1 MFHRRIVDCIF
12 LIVVMMLGSLGVAVA
27 SDNTTTF
34 ENGPFTVSLDL
45 GKPCNISISKPTQ
58 EELLTGEKYIS
69 YDATVCGLAGVFI
82 WLKRCD
88 KEVLDLN
95 SDLSTDAIASSLTED
110 LMEWGAD
117 KPTIAVNEL
126 KIDGKPG
133 AIGEGYKS
141 ELGRSLYCAV
151 FIVSPRTM
159 CIMFSASDS
168 EIMKA
173 AMNTIHVQEKG
184 YA

>member
-1 MFHRRIVDCIF
+1 MFHRRTVDCIF
-12 LIVVMMLGSLGVAVA
+12 LSAVMFAFLGIGIA
-27 SDNTTTF
+27 SGNTTTF

-45 GKPCNISISKPTQ
+45 GKPCSVSISKPIQ
-58 EELLTGEKYIS
+58 EALPTGEKYIS

-95 SDLSTDAIASSLTED
+95 SNLRMDAIFKSLTEN
-110 LMEWGAD
+110 LIKCGVD

-126 KIDGKPG
+126 KIDGKAG

-141 ELGRSLYCAV
+141 KLGRSYYYAA

-159 CIMFSASDS
+159 CIMFSASES
-168 EIMKA
+168 EMMKA